1 MGAVDQIKQM
11 IASKTFDPKQ
21 FPLFIQAMQEVSEHN
36 NELKEELANI
46 ENTSINFSIPGVVDG
61 FLKIE
66 GGKLTGGAGKIDD
79 APLTIEIAEE
89 VARGMVTGETDVA
102 SAYMAGD
109 VKLIGDMAEAMKLRP
124 IFEIVN
130 AELGIQTGG
139 GAG

>member
-11 IASKTFDPKQ
+11 IAAKNFDPKQ
-21 FPLFIQAMQEVSEHN
+21 FPLFIQAMQEISQRN
-36 NELKEELANI
+36 TDLQQELSNV
-46 ENTSINFSIPGVVDG
+46 ENTSINFTIPNVVNG

-66 GGKLTGGAGKIDD
+66 GGKLTGGEGNVAD
-79 APLTIEIAEE
+79 APLTIEIAEH
-89 VARGMVTGETDVA
+89 VAKGMITGESDIA

-130 AELGIQTGG
+130 QELGISSGS
-139 GAG
+139 

>member
-11 IASKTFDPKQ
+11 IAAKNFDPKQ
-21 FPLFIQAMQEVSEHN
+21 FPLFIQAMQEISMTN
-36 NELKEELANI
+36 KDLQQELSNV
-46 ENTSINFSIPGVVDG
+46 ENTAINFTIPNVVNG

-66 GGKLTGGAGKIDD
+66 GGKLTGGEGQIPD
-79 APLTIEIAEE
+79 APLTIEIAEA
-89 VARGMVTGETDVA
+89 VARGMVTGESDIA

-130 AELGIQTGG
+130 QELGISSGS
-139 GAG
+139 

>member
-11 IASKTFDPKQ
+11 IAAKNFDPKQ
-21 FPLFIQAMQEVSEHN
+21 FPLFIQAMQEISTRN
-36 NELKEELANI
+36 TDLQQELSNI
-46 ENTSINFSIPGVVDG
+46 ENTAINFTIPNVVNG

-66 GGKLTGGAGKIDD
+66 GGKLTGGEGQIAD
-79 APLTIEIAEE
+79 APLTIEIAET
-89 VARGMVTGETDVA
+89 VAKGMITGESDIA

-130 AELGIQTGG
+130 QELGISSGS
-139 GAG
+139 